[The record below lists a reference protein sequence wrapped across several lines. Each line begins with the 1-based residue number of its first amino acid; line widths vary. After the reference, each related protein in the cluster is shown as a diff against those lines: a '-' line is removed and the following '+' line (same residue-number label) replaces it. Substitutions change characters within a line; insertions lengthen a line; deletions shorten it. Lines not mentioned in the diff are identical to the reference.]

1 MNWKRCRRKCS
12 RPDLRNYTDVSEE
25 YVASI
30 FRVEEK
36 AKKETSMKEAV

>member
-1 MNWKRCRRKCS
+1 MS
-12 RPDLRNYTDVSEE
+12 TDVYEE

-36 AKKETSMKEAV
+36 AEQELTFLRNFG